1 MREPKP
7 KLDEDEF
14 EYKERY
20 NNFMAFRTRCKVHCM
35 EVSHRNAEK
44 FTYTTEELAI
54 YMDYLM
60 EKMDPSPVEE
70 PDAND
75 AEEPENNSELER
87 KQ

>member
-1 MREPKP
+1 
-7 KLDEDEF
+7 
-14 EYKERY
+14 
-20 NNFMAFRTRCKVHCM
+20 M

-44 FTYTTEELAI
+44 FPYTTEELAI

-60 EKMDPSPVEE
+60 EKMVPSIVQE
-70 PDAND
+70 PAAND